1 MKKIVLFVV
10 LSLTLS
16 VLASCE
22 AGDSIK
28 LFMPTEYIDESLLE
42 AFEEEYGVRVDLIV
56 FDSNE
61 VAIPQIE
68 DQSNAYDLVIPSDY
82 AIEELAV
89 KGLLETIDW
98 NRIEMA
104 KDLLDPAITQL
115 WPDCGCDPADFNVLN
130 YSVPYFFGNVGILYD
145 STRVTLTQLEAL
157 GWNALNDIDEDVMFY
172 DSTRDMIMVALK
184 ALYGGDVDI
193 NDPTNAQLD
202 AAEAWLA
209 DTSRVSNVTYASDEI
224 FDAMLVSG
232 STQYAMAV
240 SYSGDAVYLMDE
252 NEDLGYYVPTSG
264 TNVWLDAF
272 VIPKNAENK
281 DAAYDFINFMTS
293 FDNMLLNTEY
303 IGYTAPRTD
312 VINDVIDNETYPE
325 SSYRMTVRSNDSIFR
340 YNTDLK
346 VKMAELWARVRAQ
359 N

>member
-1 MKKIVLFVV
+1 MKKIVLLIV

-22 AGDSIK
+22 ASNSIK
-28 LFMPTEYIDESLLE
+28 LFMPTEYIDESLLD
-42 AFEEEYGVRVDLIV
+42 AFEEEYGVEVELIV

-82 AIEELAV
+82 AIEELV
-89 KGLLETIDW
+89 EKDLLDTIDW
-98 NRIEMA
+98 DRIDMT
-104 KDLLDPAITQL
+104 KDLLDPSITAL
-115 WPDCGCDPADFNVLN
+115 WPDCGCDPADFNILN

-145 STRVTLTQLEAL
+145 STRVSLAQLESL
-157 GWNALNDIDEDVMFY
+157 GWDALNDIDDDVMFY

-184 ALYGGDVDI
+184 ALYGGAVDI
-193 NDPTNAQLD
+193 NNPTDAQLQ

-209 DTSRVSNVTYASDEI
+209 DSTRVSNVTYASDEI

-240 SYSGDAVYLMDE
+240 SYSGDAVYLMSE
-252 NEDLGYYVPTSG
+252 NEDLGYYVPTNGS
-264 TNVWLDAF
+264 NVWLDAF
-272 VIPKNAENK
+272 VIPKNAQNK

-303 IGYTAPRTD
+303 VGYTAPRID
-312 VINDVIDNETYPE
+312 VINSVIESETYPE
-325 SSYRMTVRSNDSIFR
+325 SSYRMTVRTNDSIFR
-340 YNTDLK
+340 YNTELK

-359 N
+359 S

>member
-1 MKKIVLFVV
+1 MKKIVLLIV

-22 AGDSIK
+22 ASNSIK
-28 LFMPTEYIDESLLE
+28 LFMPTEYIDESLLD
-42 AFEEEYGVRVDLIV
+42 AFEEEYGVEVELIV

-82 AIEELAV
+82 AIEELV
-89 KGLLETIDW
+89 EKDLLDTIDW
-98 NRIEMA
+98 DRIDMT
-104 KDLLDPAITQL
+104 KDLLDPSITAL
-115 WPDCGCDPADFNVLN
+115 WPDCGCDPADFNILN

-145 STRVTLTQLEAL
+145 STRVSLAQLESL
-157 GWNALNDIDEDVMFY
+157 GWDALNDIDDEVMFY

-184 ALYGGDVDI
+184 ALYGGAVDI
-193 NDPTNAQLD
+193 NNPTDAQLQ

-209 DTSRVSNVTYASDEI
+209 DSTRVSNVTYASDEI

-240 SYSGDAVYLMDE
+240 SYSGDAVYLMSE
-252 NEDLGYYVPTSG
+252 NEDLEYYVPTNGS
-264 TNVWLDAF
+264 NVWLDGF
-272 VIPKNAENK
+272 VIPKNAQNK

-303 IGYTAPRTD
+303 VGYTAPRID
-312 VINDVIDNETYPE
+312 VINSVIESETYPE
-325 SSYRMTVRSNDSIFR
+325 SSYRMTVRTNDSIFR
-340 YNTDLK
+340 YNTELK

-359 N
+359 S

>member
-1 MKKIVLFVV
+1 MKKIVLLVV
-10 LSLTLS
+10 LSLALS

-22 AGDSIK
+22 ASNSIK
-28 LFMPTEYIDESLLE
+28 LFMPTEYIDESLLD
-42 AFEEEYGVRVDLIV
+42 AFEEEYGVKVELIV

-82 AIEELAV
+82 AIEELV
-89 KGLLETIDW
+89 EKDLLDTIDW
-98 NRIEMA
+98 DRIDMT
-104 KDLLDPAITQL
+104 KDLLDPSITAL
-115 WPDCGCDPADFNVLN
+115 WPDCGCDPADFNILN

-145 STRVTLTQLEAL
+145 STRVSLAQLESL
-157 GWNALNDIDEDVMFY
+157 GWDALNDIDDDVMFY

-193 NDPTNAQLD
+193 NNPTDAQLQ

-209 DTSRVSNVTYASDEI
+209 DSTRVSNVTYASDEI

-240 SYSGDAVYLMDE
+240 SYSGDAVYLMSE
-252 NEDLGYYVPTSG
+252 NEDLGYYVPSNG
-264 TNVWLDAF
+264 SNVWLDAF
-272 VIPKNAENK
+272 VIPKNAQNK

-303 IGYTAPRTD
+303 VGYTAPRTD
-312 VINDVIDNETYPE
+312 VINSVIESETYPE
-325 SSYRMTVRSNDSIFR
+325 SSYRMTVRTNDSIFR
-340 YNTDLK
+340 YNTELK

-359 N
+359 S

>member
-1 MKKIVLFVV
+1 MKKIVLLIVF
-10 LSLTLS
+10 SLTLS

-22 AGDSIK
+22 ASNSIK
-28 LFMPTEYIDESLLE
+28 LFMPTEYIDESLLD
-42 AFEEEYGVRVDLIV
+42 AFEEEYGIRVELIV

-82 AIEELAV
+82 AIEELAK
-89 KGLLETIDW
+89 KGLLDTIDW
-98 NRIEMA
+98 DRIDMA
-104 KDLLDPAITQL
+104 KDGLDPAILQL
-115 WPDCGCDPADFNVLN
+115 WPDCGCDPADFNILN

-145 STRVTLTQLEAL
+145 STRVTLSQLEAL
-157 GWNALNDIDEDVMFY
+157 GWNALNDIEEDVMFY
-172 DSTRDMIMVALK
+172 NSTRDMIMVALK
-184 ALYGGDVDI
+184 ALYGGNVDI
-193 NDPTNAQLD
+193 NNPTQVQLQ
-202 AAEAWLA
+202 AAEAWL
-209 DTSRVSNVTYASDEI
+209 TNPTRVSRVSYASDEI
-224 FDAMLVSG
+224 FDRMLVSG

-240 SYSGDAVYLMDE
+240 SYSGDAVYLMSE
-252 NEDLGYYVPTSG
+252 NEDLGYYVPASG

-272 VIPKNAENK
+272 VIPKNAKNK

-303 IGYTAPRTD
+303 VGYTAPRTD
-312 VINDVIDNETYPE
+312 VINDVIMNETYPE
-325 SSYRMTVRSNDSIFR
+325 SSYRLTVRTNDSIFR

-346 VKMAELWARVRAQ
+346 VKMAELWERVRAQ

>member
-1 MKKIVLFVV
+1 MKKIVLLIV

-22 AGDSIK
+22 ASNSIK
-28 LFMPTEYIDESLLE
+28 LFMPTEYIDESLLD
-42 AFEEEYGVRVDLIV
+42 AFEEEYGVEVELIV

-82 AIEELAV
+82 AIEELV
-89 KGLLETIDW
+89 EKDLLDSIDW
-98 NRIEMA
+98 DRIDMT
-104 KDLLDPAITQL
+104 KDLLDPSITAL
-115 WPDCGCDPADFNVLN
+115 WPDCGCDPADFNILN

-145 STRVTLTQLEAL
+145 STRVSLAQLESL
-157 GWNALNDIDEDVMFY
+157 GWDALNDIDDEVMFY

-184 ALYGGDVDI
+184 ALYGGAVDI
-193 NDPTNAQLD
+193 NNPTDAQLQ

-209 DTSRVSNVTYASDEI
+209 DSTRVSNVTYASDEI

-240 SYSGDAVYLMDE
+240 SYSGDAVYLMSE
-252 NEDLGYYVPTSG
+252 NEDLEYYVPTNGS
-264 TNVWLDAF
+264 NVWLDGF
-272 VIPKNAENK
+272 VIPKNAQNK

-303 IGYTAPRTD
+303 VGYTAPRID
-312 VINDVIDNETYPE
+312 VINSVIESETYPE
-325 SSYRMTVRSNDSIFR
+325 SSYRMTVRTNDSIFR
-340 YNTDLK
+340 YNTELK

-359 N
+359 S

>member
-1 MKKIVLFVV
+1 MKKIVLLIV

-22 AGDSIK
+22 ASDSIK

-42 AFEEEYGVRVDLIV
+42 AFEEEYGIQVELIV

-82 AIEELAV
+82 AIEELV
-89 KGLLETIDW
+89 EKGLLDTIDW
-98 NRIEMA
+98 DRIDMT

-115 WPDCGCDPADFNVLN
+115 WPDCGCDPADFNILN

-145 STRVTLTQLEAL
+145 STRVTLSQLEEL
-157 GWNALNDIDEDVMFY
+157 GWDALNDIDEDVMFY
-172 DSTRDMIMVALK
+172 ESTRDMIMVALK
-184 ALYGGDVDI
+184 ALYAGEVDI
-193 NDPTNAQLD
+193 NNPTDAQLT

-209 DTSRVSNVTYASDEI
+209 DTTRVSNVKYASDQI
-224 FDAMLVSG
+224 FDAMVDSG

-240 SYSGDAVYLMDE
+240 SYSGDAVYLMSE
-252 NEDLGYYVPTSG
+252 NEDLGYYVPASG
-264 TNVWLDAF
+264 SNVWLDAF

-281 DAAYDFINFMTS
+281 DAAYDFINFMTR

-303 IGYTAPRTD
+303 VGYTAPRTD
-312 VINDVIDNETYPE
+312 VISDVITNETYPE
-325 SSYRMTVRSNDSIFR
+325 SSYRMTVRNNDSIIR

>member
-10 LSLTLS
+10 LTLTLS

-104 KDLLDPAITQL
+104 KDVLDPAITQL
-115 WPDCGCDPADFNVLN
+115 WPDCGCDAADFNVLN
-130 YSVPYFFGNVGILYD
+130 YSVPYFFGNFGILYD
-145 STRVTLTQLEAL
+145 STKVTLETLEL
-157 GWNALNDIDEDVMFY
+157 NGWESLNVINDDVMFY

-193 NDPTNAQLD
+193 NNPTDAQLA
-202 AAEAWLA
+202 AAEAWLIGE
-209 DTSRVSNVTYASDEI
+209 DRTSSVTYATDEV

-232 STQYAMAV
+232 STQYAMALT
-240 SYSGDAVYLMDE
+240 YSGDAVYLMDE
-252 NEDLGYYVPTSG
+252 NEDLGYYVPASG

-325 SSYRMTVRSNDSIFR
+325 SSYRMTVRTNDSIFR

>member
-1 MKKIVLFVV
+1 MKKIVLLIV

-22 AGDSIK
+22 ASDSIK

-42 AFEEEYGVRVDLIV
+42 AFEEEYGIQVELIV

-61 VAIPQIE
+61 IAIPQIE

-89 KGLLETIDW
+89 KGLLDTIDW
-98 NRIEMA
+98 DRIDMT

-157 GWNALNDIDEDVMFY
+157 GWDALNDIDEDVMFY

-184 ALYGGDVDI
+184 ALYAGEVDI
-193 NDPTNAQLD
+193 NNPTDAQLA

-209 DTSRVSNVTYASDEI
+209 DTTRVSNITYASDEI

-240 SYSGDAVYLMDE
+240 SYSGDAVYLMSE
-252 NEDLGYYVPTSG
+252 NDDLGYYVPASG
-264 TNVWLDAF
+264 SNVWLDAF

-303 IGYTAPRTD
+303 VGYTAPRTD
-312 VINDVIDNETYPE
+312 VISDVITNETYPE
-325 SSYRMTVRSNDSIFR
+325 SSYRMTVRTNDSIFR
-340 YNTDLK
+340 YNTELK

>member
-104 KDLLDPAITQL
+104 KDVLDPAITQL
-115 WPDCGCDPADFNVLN
+115 WPDCGCDPADFNILN

-252 NEDLGYYVPTSG
+252 NEDLGYYVPASG

>member
-1 MKKIVLFVV
+1 MKKIVLLIV

-22 AGDSIK
+22 ASNSIK
-28 LFMPTEYIDESLLE
+28 LFMPTEYIDESLLD
-42 AFEEEYGVRVDLIV
+42 AFEEEYGVEVELIV

-82 AIEELAV
+82 AIEELV
-89 KGLLETIDW
+89 EKDLLDSIDW
-98 NRIEMA
+98 DRIDMT
-104 KDLLDPAITQL
+104 KDLLDPSITAL
-115 WPDCGCDPADFNVLN
+115 WPDCGCDPADFNILN

-145 STRVTLTQLEAL
+145 SMRVSLEQLESL
-157 GWNALNDIDEDVMFY
+157 GWDALNDIDDEVMFY

-184 ALYGGDVDI
+184 ALYGGAVDI
-193 NDPTNAQLD
+193 NNPTDAQLQ

-209 DTSRVSNVTYASDEI
+209 DSTRVSNVTYASDEI

-240 SYSGDAVYLMDE
+240 SYSGDAVYLMSE
-252 NEDLGYYVPTSG
+252 NEDLEYYVPTNGS
-264 TNVWLDAF
+264 NVWLDGF
-272 VIPKNAENK
+272 VIPKNAQNK

-303 IGYTAPRTD
+303 VGYTAPRID
-312 VINDVIDNETYPE
+312 VINSVIESETYPE
-325 SSYRMTVRSNDSIFR
+325 SSYRMTVRTNDSIFR
-340 YNTDLK
+340 YNTELK

-359 N
+359 S

>member
-1 MKKIVLFVV
+1 MKKIVV
-10 LSLTLS
+10 LIVLALTLS

-22 AGDSIK
+22 ASNSIK
-28 LFMPTEYIDESLLE
+28 LFMPTEYIDESLLD
-42 AFEEEYGVRVDLIV
+42 AFEEEYGVKVELVV

-61 VAIPQIE
+61 VAIPQVE
-68 DQSNAYDLVIPSDY
+68 DQSNRYDLVVPSDY

-98 NRIEMA
+98 SRINMT
-104 KDLLDPAITQL
+104 KDLLDPSITEL
-115 WPDCGCDPADFNVLN
+115 WPDCGCDPADFNILN
-130 YSVPYFFGNVGILYD
+130 YSVPYFFGNFGILYD
-145 STRVTLTQLEAL
+145 STKITLEELETH
-157 GWNALNDIDEDVMFY
+157 GWNALNAYEKDVMFY

-184 ALYGGDVDI
+184 SVYGGDVDI
-193 NDPTNAQLD
+193 NNPTDAQLQ
-202 AAEAWLA
+202 AAEAWLIGQ
-209 DTSRVSNVTYASDEI
+209 DRNSNVTYATDEV

-232 STQYAMAV
+232 NTQYAMALT
-240 SYSGDAVYLMDE
+240 YSGDAVYLMDE
-252 NEDLGYYVPTSG
+252 NEDLGYYVPASG

-272 VIPKNAENK
+272 VIPKNAPNK

-303 IGYTAPRTD
+303 VGYTAPRTD
-312 VINDVIDNETYPE
+312 VINDVITNETYAE
-325 SSYRMTVRSNDSIFR
+325 ASYRMVVRTNDSIFR

-346 VKMAELWARVRAQ
+346 VKMAELWARVRAT